1 MAVSYESSLLVFF
14 VVCYLCMNVGLNYYN
29 SWLLK
34 PEPKGLG
41 FPSALLYTM
50 CHMIASLLGSSL
62 LMRLKPELGEVS
74 LAQFK
79 GATVKLSMLSF
90 LFCVSIGANNLSLAH
105 IGLSVNQVIK
115 ACTALPVLAFAYCLE
130 RKTYSLP
137 KIAAICAIVGGAVMS
152 VPWGT
157 PNAEAYGVF
166 LCALSTLAIAAKTSL
181 GGLLMKDA
189 KKDGLTPMVLV
200 WYESAFS
207 VVYLLF
213 GAALRGEPAELAAYA
228 QDDPKHIYIATF
240 AVLLGSLV
248 AFAYNFV
255 SFKTLQLTSSVT
267 HAVIGNIK
275 LVAVVVIP
283 ALFIEHITGVVSW
296 VGFSIFLTA
305 AAVYTYLGFQEKA
318 AAAAAALT
326 APAAEGASKSSG
338 PTEKTPLKA

>member
-1 MAVSYESSLLVFF
+1 MVVSYEHSIIFFF
-14 VVCYLCMNVGLNYYN
+14 VASYLCMNVGLNYYN

-50 CHMIASLLGSSL
+50 CHMVASLAGSSL
-62 LMRLKPELGEVS
+62 LMWLKPELGAVS

-79 GATVKLSMLSF
+79 TATIKLSMLSF

-115 ACTALPVLAFAYCLE
+115 ACTALPVLAFAYVLE

-137 KIAAICAIVGGAVMS
+137 KVAAICAIVAGAVMA

-189 KKDGLTPMVLV
+189 KRDGMTPMVLV

-207 VVYLLF
+207 IVYLLF
-213 GAALRGEPAELAAYA
+213 GAALRGEPADLSEYA
-228 QDDPKHIYIATF
+228 RADPKHMYAATF
-240 AVLLGSLV
+240 AVLFGSLV

-275 LVAVVVIP
+275 LVAVVVVP
-283 ALFIEHITGVVSW
+283 AIFIEHITGAVSW
-296 VGFSIFLTA
+296 VGFSIFLAA
-305 AAVYTYLGFQEKA
+305 AAVYTYLGYQEKQA
-318 AAAAAALT
+318 AAAAAMT
-326 APAAEGASKSSG
+326 APAGEGASKSSG